1 MNDELIIK
9 VLFGCMAVDGDMAI
23 EEQVELKRIC
33 LMETNY
39 SEQEMVEMITQLSD
53 TLSSDSAMINSLLKG
68 FSGYALSEDSQVAL
82 LESLIQMILAD
93 GVIQYEEIEYFARV
107 CEVLSIPR
115 ELVAEVF
122 PERVEWLDLARRDTE
137 NLLVPKLIIH

>member
-9 VLFGCMAVDGDMAI
+9 VLFGCMAVDGDIAI
-23 EEQVELKRIC
+23 EEQAELKRIC
-33 LMETNY
+33 LMETDY
-39 SEQEMVEMITQLSD
+39 SEQQVVEMITQLSD
-53 TLSSDSAMINSLLKG
+53 ALSSDSAMINTLLKDL
-68 FSGYALSEDSQVAL
+68 SGYTLSEDLQVVL
-82 LESLIQMILAD
+82 LESLIQMVLAD

-122 PERVEWLDLARRDTE
+122 PERVEWLDIARRDTE
-137 NLLVPKLIIH
+137 DLVIPKLIVH